1 MLLEVGRVARP
12 HGLRGEVVVVLVTT
26 LDERLAPESAL
37 DCAGRELVVESS
49 QPVPGPVGGPKGGRW
64 LVRFAGVDSREAAE
78 ALTGSV
84 LRAEPASTVQG
95 ELFVHELIGAEVV
108 ERSGPSRGT
117 VVAVEANPASDL
129 LVLDSGALVPVRF
142 VVASEPGRLTVEVP
156 AGLFEL

>member
-12 HGLRGEVVVVLVTT
+12 HGLRGEVIVVLVTT
-26 LDERLAPESAL
+26 LDDRLAPGSTL

-49 QPVPGPVGGPKGGRW
+49 QPVPGPLGGPKGGRW
-64 LVRFAGVDSREAAE
+64 LVRFAGIDGREAAE
-78 ALTGSV
+78 ALAGSV
-84 LRAEPASTVQG
+84 LRAEPASAAPG

-108 ERSGPSRGT
+108 EHSGLSRGT

-142 VVASEPGRLTVEVP
+142 IVASEPGRLTVEVP
-156 AGLFEL
+156 EGLFEL